1 MLFRSTDPAAISQY
15 DWLQAIANRTDP
27 ETSGVEGLRDLAAAF
42 AMLES
47 NAVGQTVSVDDVLHS
62 RIDTYQREIDTYY
75 GLI

>member
-1 MLFRSTDPAAISQY
+1 MTMHAFPAQTMISR
-15 DWLQAIANRTDP
+15 LI
-27 ETSGVEGLRDLAAAF
+27 AAAF

-62 RIDTYQREIDTYY
+62 RIDAYQREIDTYY